1 MTLYF
6 EDNETTTIRDLIKK
20 MRDTREPYKYGVD
33 EVTLYLAKRDGEWLR
48 RDAYDVDLLVRG
60 EFPDSMKALLNENNK
75 MDFGSLAI
83 DRKKNILS
91 RECAVQ
97 LLLVQRDVP
106 VQLNV
111 PDQDYW
117 YGAAVAIEVVCFYFY
132 EGEAFAGGKVTLLCR
147 SDLQASRL
155 LEHTFLLVRPGNC
168 KLNALAKRSD
178 KRATT

>member
-1 MTLYF
+1 
-6 EDNETTTIRDLIKK
+6 

-111 PDQDYW
+111 PDQDYCA
-117 YGAAVAIEVVCFYFY
+117 GAPKE
-132 EGEAFAGGKVTLLCR
+132 
-147 SDLQASRL
+147 
-155 LEHTFLLVRPGNC
+155 
-168 KLNALAKRSD
+168 
-178 KRATT
+178 

>member
-75 MDFGSLAI
+75 MDFGSLACDFDFRRMVGFPSNEI
-83 DRKKNILS
+83 HRLYRQHRQEKEHFIE
-91 RECAVQ
+91 RMRRAAIARAARRACTAECSGPG
-97 LLLVQRDVP
+97 LL
-106 VQLNV
+106 
-111 PDQDYW
+111 
-117 YGAAVAIEVVCFYFY
+117 
-132 EGEAFAGGKVTLLCR
+132 
-147 SDLQASRL
+147 ASRL